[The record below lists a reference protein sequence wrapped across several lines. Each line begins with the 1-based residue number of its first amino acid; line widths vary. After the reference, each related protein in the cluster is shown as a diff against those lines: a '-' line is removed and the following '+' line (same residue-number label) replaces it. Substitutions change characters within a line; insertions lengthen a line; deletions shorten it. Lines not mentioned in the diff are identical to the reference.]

1 LPRPD
6 RSHYVIDINPDY
18 LTITDPAAALLRG
31 GEKTKVPVVQIWLDP
46 QHPNAHRDPALRA
59 YLSRRGDEG
68 IVGVIHLDL
77 ERYIVLLP
85 PQMSF
90 DNQWHEVP
98 DGLREERSRGD
109 VMTVLAEIQQKRDES

>member
-1 LPRPD
+1 VKRPRS
-6 RSHYVIDINPDY
+6 RWCKYGY
-18 LTITDPAAALLRG
+18 
-31 GEKTKVPVVQIWLDP
+31 P